1 MQKVWLKAVI
11 CSISHP
17 LGHLFFH
24 HFLANKLIAS
34 VSTAICDLIN
44 DAYDIEC
51 GENSKYS
58 FKKPNQLRLSSP
70 QGELKAF
77 YDNNQ
82 LLKAELLVDGEWVCA
97 GACAWKI
104 IDVEIDSANEKSLYF
119 GPFAVKPCYQGKKI
133 GKALMRSIND
143 IARSNKLGYIDIMCV
158 NHRVDLQ
165 EMYQK
170 QGYKI
175 IGRAE
180 YPFPYPVSDIVL
192 IIL

>member
-1 MQKVWLKAVI
+1 MK
-11 CSISHP
+11 
-17 LGHLFFH
+17 
-24 HFLANKLIAS
+24 
-34 VSTAICDLIN
+34 T
-44 DAYDIEC
+44 
-51 GENSKYS
+51 
-58 FKKPNQLRLSSP
+58 
-70 QGELKAF
+70 F
-77 YDNNQ
+77 YDNKQ
-82 LLKAELLVDGEWVCA
+82 LLKAELLGDCKWICG

-104 IDVEIDSANEKSLYF
+104 IDIEIDGVNKKSLYF
-119 GPFAVKPCYQGKKI
+119 GPFAVKPCYQGNKI
-133 GKALMRSIND
+133 GKALMECIND
-143 IARSNKLGYIDIMCV
+143 IAICNELGYIDIMCV